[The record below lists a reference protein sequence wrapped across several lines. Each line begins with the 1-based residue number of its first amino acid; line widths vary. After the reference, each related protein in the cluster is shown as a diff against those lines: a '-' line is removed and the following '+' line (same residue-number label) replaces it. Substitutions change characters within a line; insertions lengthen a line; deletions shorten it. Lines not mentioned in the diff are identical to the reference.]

1 MQITVERVG
10 RNPAVDLE
18 RMFQR
23 IARPDRGE
31 VRKVAGAVRLG
42 FAENFTSE
50 SSALGP
56 WKALAAATVAERIA
70 RGYGG
75 EHPILRRTGGL
86 RASFVQPG
94 GDHVERFTPDGG
106 GWLLEVG
113 SAHELAAIHE
123 RGTQHIPARPIS
135 PLSAQSEAR
144 IGAAVAYVIDQIEKA
159 ALRR

>member
-18 RMFQR
+18 RMFER
-23 IARPDRGE
+23 IAKPDKRQLTSVASA
-31 VRKVAGAVRLG
+31 VRKG
-42 FAENFTSE
+42 FDENFASE
-50 SSALGP
+50 SSAAGP
-56 WKALAAATVAERIA
+56 WTALAAATVAERIA
-70 RGYGG
+70 QGYGG
-75 EHPILRRTGGL
+75 EHPILRRTGSL
-86 RASFVQPG
+86 RASFVQDG
-94 GDHVERFTPDGG
+94 GDHVERFTPEGD

-123 RGTQHIPARPIS
+123 RGAQHIPARPIS